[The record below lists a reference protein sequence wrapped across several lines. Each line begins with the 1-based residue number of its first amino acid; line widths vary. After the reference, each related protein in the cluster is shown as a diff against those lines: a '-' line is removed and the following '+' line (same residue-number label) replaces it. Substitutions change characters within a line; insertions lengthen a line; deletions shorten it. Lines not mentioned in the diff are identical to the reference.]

1 MILVKVRISFRKTK
15 VKVYFCKNWTSRHLQ
30 LGHHGPAITIMWA
43 IRWGLEVSAYGMVNR
58 CRLDPLAAR
67 HGRVVREGTVSI
79 MEIRSEGIP
88 YRNGLIDVVM
98 RVTVFSDLRAAKV
111 KVFSLS
117 DEPVQFVTGLNHRK
131 GEQFI
136 AGDDYYLNWASASG
150 GVTDGAIE
158 VGAAI
163 LFDADDFVQAMD
175 DPSQALLISKPC
187 KQLEYWICSA
197 NSNEAE
203 LNTMAAF
210 KRFVADHHGESVN

>member
-15 VKVYFCKNWTSRHLQ
+15 VKLYFCKNWTSRHLQ

-58 CRLDPLAAR
+58 CRLDPVAAR

-117 DEPVQFVTGLNHRK
+117 DELVQFVTGLKQAYATTVESLR
-131 GEQFI
+131 
-136 AGDDYYLNWASASG
+136 
-150 GVTDGAIE
+150 IE
-158 VGAAI
+158 RT
-163 LFDADDFVQAMD
+163 LTC
-175 DPSQALLISKPC
+175 LIRLPNSPFTST
-187 KQLEYWICSA
+187 LES
-197 NSNEAE
+197 
-203 LNTMAAF
+203 
-210 KRFVADHHGESVN
+210 